1 MKVIILCGGLGT
13 RLAEETKT
21 KPKPMVKIGNKPII
35 WHLIKYYQ
43 YYGFNDFLL
52 ATGYKSNIL
61 KSFFKKN
68 KIKSSNI
75 NLVYTGKDSL
85 TGGRLLRLKKYVQDE
100 NFLLTYGDGLSNIN
114 LKKLI
119 NFHIKNKSIATLTAV
134 RPPVRFGEISISS
147 KGKVKEFKEKPQA
160 TSNWING
167 GFFVMNKKIFDYIKN
182 DKTILER
189 YTLEKL
195 VKNKKLSAYKHFSF
209 WQCMDTMRD
218 KIYLNK
224 LWKENKT
231 PWKKW

>member
-1 MKVIILCGGLGT
+1 MLVKEMKKFIKDNENFMFTYGDGVSSVNIKKL
-13 RLAEETKT
+13 EKF
-21 KPKPMVKIGNKPII
+21 
-35 WHLIKYYQ
+35 HL
-43 YYGFNDFLL
+43 
-52 ATGYKSNIL
+52 
-61 KSFFKKN
+61 KKN
-68 KIKSSNI
+68 KI
-75 NLVYTGKDSL
+75 VT
-85 TGGRLLRLKKYVQDE
+85 V
-100 NFLLTYGDGLSNIN
+100 
-114 LKKLI
+114 
-119 NFHIKNKSIATLTAV
+119 TAV
-134 RPPVRFGEISISS
+134 RPPARFGEITIKGNLVS
-147 KGKVKEFKEKPQA
+147 KFKEKPQA